1 MAKVSAATILS
12 TVGKGLAAG
21 ASNIKTT
28 NARAA
33 ATANE
38 ISRQAQQQ
46 QYEYNAALMGQ
57 AAGIN
62 AALQANQQAF
72 NANQANISNALNDA
86 WYNQQLSYNAAEAEK
101 NRAFQTSERLAAQE
115 YNAAE
120 AAKLR
125 DWQEKMSS
133 TAIQRQMADL
143 KAAGLNPVLA
153 ATYMGANIGSGAAG
167 STAGMSGSTANAGS
181 ISAHTAS
188 SGLNGV
194 GTSSVSSYTGQIEN
208 TSNVLALFG
217 AMASGLS
224 TAMDAINELDGKTL
238 PDNIIDFFGNIKQKL
253 YRKSEENKR
262 DKKERELKKNTGF
275 LSHGL

>member
-1 MAKVSAATILS
+1 MAQVA
-12 TVGKGLAAG
+12 KGIG
-21 ASNIKTT
+21 NSIQNASTT

-33 ATANE
+33 NNANQ
-38 ISRQAQQQ
+38 ISFQAQQK
-46 QYEYNAALMGQ
+46 QYELNSALMSQ

-62 AALQANQQAF
+62 AGLQAQQQAF

-86 WYNQQLSYNAAEAEK
+86 WYKQQMAYNAEQAEK

-115 YNAAE
+115 YNSAE
-120 AAKLR
+120 AQKLR

-153 ATYMGANIGSGAAG
+153 ASYMGANIGSGAAG

-188 SGLNGV
+188 SGLNSV
-194 GTSSVSSYTGQIEN
+194 GTSGVSSFTGQMEN

-217 AMASGLS
+217 AVASGLS
-224 TAMDAINELDGKTL
+224 TAFSAIDELDGKTL
-238 PDNIIDFFGNIKQKL
+238 PETFIDWWSSLEQKK
-253 YRKSEENKR
+253 YRKDQDKIYKKRIKNKS
-262 DKKERELKKNTGF
+262 DGMGGHSF
-275 LSHGL
+275 